1 MANYFITRYFYPD
14 ESSANSLLLDLTHQ
28 LSKQKTEINVITS
41 NNLSNSNIKLQKIE
55 QLNNIKIIRL
65 RSFNSKKTKIYTRL
79 LDYISFLINA
89 SLFVLFNVKKEDLVV
104 CLSDP
109 PFLLVFIALICKIK
123 NIKQINWIHDVYPE
137 VAVAVGINIPFSNLL
152 KKSRNWAINHSHKN
166 IVISN
171 EMEDYFLKQGVKKD
185 LISIIPNWA
194 NKEELFPLK
203 NIDNKQ
209 YYNYANKEDFI
220 ISYSGNMGVLHDFDI
235 LLKSIEFLQKDGN
248 IKFLFFGSGNQK
260 RGVEEFISSNN
271 LKNIKILPF
280 QDRKILNMTLNI
292 PDIHLITLKK
302 HVSPF
307 AFPSKIHGIT
317 AVGKPL
323 IFIGEK
329 SCEMFKIVQRNEL
342 GFSVEN
348 HNLDELIEVIYL
360 LQSNN
365 VLRSKIAKNS
375 REYFLSNFECSLSYN
390 KWNSEILNS

>member
-1 MANYFITRYFYPD
+1 MANYFISRYFYPD
-14 ESSANSLLLDLTHQ
+14 ESSANALLLDLTNK
-28 LSKQKTEINVITS
+28 LSKEKIEVNVITS
-41 NNLSNSNIKLQKIE
+41 NNLSNNNVKLQKIE
-55 QLNNIKIIRL
+55 QLNDIKITRL
-65 RSFNSKKTKIYTRL
+65 RAFNSKKTKIYTRL

-89 SLFVLFNVKKEDLVV
+89 SFFVLFKIKKGDLVI

-109 PFLLVFIALICKIK
+109 PFLFVFIALICKIK

-137 VAVAVGINIPFSNLL
+137 VAGVVGVKIPFSNLL
-152 KKSRNWAINHSHKN
+152 KKSRNWAMNHSNKN
-166 IVISN
+166 ILISK
-171 EMEDYFLKQGVKKD
+171 EMEDYFLKEGIKKD
-185 LISIIPNWA
+185 LMSIISNWA
-194 NKEELFPLK
+194 SKEELFPLK
-203 NIDNKQ
+203 KVDNKQ

-235 LLKSIEFLQKDGN
+235 LLKSIDFLQKDEN

-260 RGVEEFISSNN
+260 RKIEEFISSNN
-271 LKNIKILPF
+271 LNNIKMLPF

-302 HVSPF
+302 NVSPF

-360 LQSNN
+360 LKSDNI
-365 VLRSKIAKNS
+365 LRSKIAKNS
-375 REYFLSNFECSLSYN
+375 REYFLSNFEYSLSYN